1 MANIERAI
9 KAALAKR
16 GLEFSLKDET
26 LYLGH
31 CIKNGEDV
39 LVVLPTG
46 YGLIMANIKIFQL
59 LPDVYDMLLGV
70 TNSIVIVIYSYL
82 HY

>member
-1 MANIERAI
+1 MAKIERAI

-31 CIKNGEDV
+31 CKMV
-39 LVVLPTG
+39 K
-46 YGLIMANIKIFQL
+46 MFW
-59 LPDVYDMLLGV
+59 
-70 TNSIVIVIYSYL
+70 
-82 HY
+82 

>member
-31 CIKNGEDV
+31 CIKNGKMFWSFCQQV
-39 LVVLPTG
+39 M
-46 YGLIMANIKIFQL
+46 GLI
-59 LPDVYDMLLGV
+59 
-70 TNSIVIVIYSYL
+70 
-82 HY
+82 

>member
-9 KAALAKR
+9 KAALAER

-46 YGLIMANIKIFQL
+46 YGLNIMANIKIFQL

-70 TNSIVIVIYSYL
+70 TNSIVIVIYS
-82 HY
+82 

>member
-26 LYLGH
+26 YLYLGLSA
-31 CIKNGEDV
+31 I
-39 LVVLPTG
+39 
-46 YGLIMANIKIFQL
+46 
-59 LPDVYDMLLGV
+59 
-70 TNSIVIVIYSYL
+70 
-82 HY
+82 

>member
-26 LYLGH
+26 SYLGFS
-31 CIKNGEDV
+31 
-39 LVVLPTG
+39 
-46 YGLIMANIKIFQL
+46 A
-59 LPDVYDMLLGV
+59 
-70 TNSIVIVIYSYL
+70 IV
-82 HY
+82 

>member
-16 GLEFSLKDET
+16 GLEFSLKDEI

-31 CIKNGEDV
+31 CKMVKMFWSFCQQGM
-39 LVVLPTG
+39 
-46 YGLIMANIKIFQL
+46 GLLWANHH
-59 LPDVYDMLLGV
+59 
-70 TNSIVIVIYSYL
+70 L
-82 HY
+82 HGDA

>member
-39 LVVLPTG
+39 LVVPFSNRLWAYNG
-46 YGLIMANIKIFQL
+46 KY
-59 LPDVYDMLLGV
+59 
-70 TNSIVIVIYSYL
+70 
-82 HY
+82 

>member
-1 MANIERAI
+1 MPNIERAI

-31 CIKNGEDV
+31 CKMVKMFWSFCQQGMG
-39 LVVLPTG
+39 LLWAY
-46 YGLIMANIKIFQL
+46 YGK
-59 LPDVYDMLLGV
+59 Y
-70 TNSIVIVIYSYL
+70 
-82 HY
+82 